1 MVGVG
6 AVAQP
11 LGAQCDRGVELGQA
25 PPMNIPEIDEAALVL
40 ADMAFIETA
49 GPNADRVRAAIWA
62 YEWAKINVRDYR
74 GLAAYPSYN
83 ELREA
88 LHAVQES
95 GSAPLHVRPASGDRP
110 ALVPPHPEGH

>member
-1 MVGVG
+1 
-6 AVAQP
+6 
-11 LGAQCDRGVELGQA
+11 
-25 PPMNIPEIDEAALVL
+25 MNIPEIDKGALVL

-62 YEWAKINVRDYR
+62 YEWAKINVRDR
-74 GLAAYPSYN
+74 GGLVVYPSYN

-88 LHAVQES
+88 QRAIQES
-95 GSAPLHVRPASGDRP
+95 GSAALHVRPASGDRP